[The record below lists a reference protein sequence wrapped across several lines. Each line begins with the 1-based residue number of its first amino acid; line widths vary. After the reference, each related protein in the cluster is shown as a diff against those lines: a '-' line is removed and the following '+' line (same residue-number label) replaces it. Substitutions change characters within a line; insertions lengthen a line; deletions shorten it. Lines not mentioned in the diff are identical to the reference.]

1 VSRRIAVDLLL
12 ACLLLWVLPECT
24 AERWEGQYAGECS
37 DDADNDADSLYDC
50 NDPDC
55 AGAPACQGDDDDV
68 ADDDSADDDSA
79 DDDDSG
85 GPAVG
90 DDDDSALGPCRPVD
104 HLWDPATE
112 PLRLPCEPTWEPCN
126 NKDDDLDGFLDPKCG
141 TESCNGSIDCTMG
154 GLMPDA
160 DCNQNDPGGPV
171 CTWIDGVPPVDSILD
186 CMGMLCP
193 PDLKCVQGECVVP
206 GDGLPYTP
214 CESGSDCPINAGCL
228 AEVVE
233 GTTGWCTWFC
243 QDFPCPDGFSCQE
256 YQFQSPH
263 TGQMV
268 SQLTC
273 NPEDEGEGSGLSC
286 LPSACPDCVDEI
298 DNDGDGLIDCEDD
311 GCSDWCGQR

>member
-1 VSRRIAVDLLL
+1 MSRRIAVDLLL

-112 PLRLPCEPTWEPCN
+112 PLRLLA
-126 NKDDDLDGFLDPKCG
+126 DLATLKQQ
-141 TESCNGSIDCTMG
+141 TRR
-154 GLMPDA
+154 
-160 DCNQNDPGGPV
+160 PGR
-171 CTWIDGVPPVDSILD
+171 
-186 CMGMLCP
+186 
-193 PDLKCVQGECVVP
+193 
-206 GDGLPYTP
+206 
-214 CESGSDCPINAGCL
+214 
-228 AEVVE
+228 
-233 GTTGWCTWFC
+233 
-243 QDFPCPDGFSCQE
+243 
-256 YQFQSPH
+256 
-263 TGQMV
+263 
-268 SQLTC
+268 
-273 NPEDEGEGSGLSC
+273 LSRPQVRHRV
-286 LPSACPDCVDEI
+286 L
-298 DNDGDGLIDCEDD
+298 
-311 GCSDWCGQR
+311 QRLH